1 MNKNIKRVVKQ
12 ILQEDAY
19 AREDDCY
26 LILQVLQQML
36 PCNEG
41 TAFAQVLQGMKYH
54 GISFEAITRA
64 RRKVMEE
71 NPQLKVQNV
80 ENIRRKEE
88 ENYFME
94 YSKHFS
100 VID

>member
-1 MNKNIKRVVKQ
+1 MNKNIKKVVKQ
-12 ILQEDAY
+12 ILQEDTY

-26 LILQVLQQML
+26 LIMQVLQQML

-41 TAFAQVLQGMKYH
+41 TAFSKVLQGMKYK
-54 GISFEAITRA
+54 GISFESITRA

-71 NPQLKVQNV
+71 NPQLKAQNV

-88 ENYFME
+88 ENYFVE
-94 YSKHFS
+94 YSRHIPF
-100 VID
+100 I